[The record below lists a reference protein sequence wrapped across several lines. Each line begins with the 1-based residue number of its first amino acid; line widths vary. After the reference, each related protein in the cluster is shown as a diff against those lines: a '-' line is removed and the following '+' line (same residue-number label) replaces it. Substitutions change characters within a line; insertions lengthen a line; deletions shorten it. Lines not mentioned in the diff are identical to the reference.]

1 MIHKVAKFIE
11 RKKLLAKGEKIL
23 VALSGGA
30 DSVALLIVLQKLGYK
45 CEAMHCN
52 FHLRGKESLRDENF
66 VRELCNRYKVPLFVK
81 EFDTTAYA
89 LGKGISIEMAA
100 RELRYAAFE
109 NHRREIAA
117 DAIAVAHHRN
127 DSAETVLLNLL
138 RGTGI
143 KGLHGIQ
150 PKNGYIV
157 RPLLCANRE
166 EILDYLRWRGESFVT
181 DSTNLETDFTRNKI
195 RLEILPLMKEIN
207 PSVEECI
214 VQTAGRIG
222 EVEKIY
228 RKAIE
233 ESIARVKDGNIISIE
248 KLKEEVSPQAV
259 LFEILQP
266 FGFCGTQINEISA
279 AFDSESGRTFIC
291 NEWKVVKDRNTF
303 IIAKH
308 KREKIGPITI
318 TPDSRTETTQG
329 VIICTQQP
337 FDGEIERDKRTATI
351 DCEKVKQPFTLR
363 QWQQGDRFTPFGMR
377 GSKLVSDYMTDRKMS
392 IIEKE
397 QQLVVTDACGKI
409 VWVVGER
416 PAAHCKTDEKTK
428 NVIRLQWNKQ

>member
-11 RKKLLAKGEKIL
+11 QKRLLAKEGKIL

-30 DSVALLIVLQKLGYK
+30 DSVALLIVLQKLGYR

-52 FHLRGKESLRDENF
+52 FHLRGNESLRDENF
-66 VRELCNRYKVPLFVK
+66 VRELCDRYKIPLFIE

-89 LGKGISIEMAA
+89 REKGISIEMAA

-109 NHRREIAA
+109 NHRKEIAA

-157 RPLLCANRE
+157 RPLLCTTRE
-166 EILDYLRWRGESFVT
+166 EILDYLKWRGESFVT

-195 RLEILPLMKEIN
+195 RLGILPLMREIN
-207 PSVEECI
+207 PSATESI
-214 VQTAGRIG
+214 AQTAERIG
-222 EVEKIY
+222 EAEKIY

-233 ESIARVKDGNIISIE
+233 ESIARVKDGNIVSIE

-266 FGFCGTQINEISA
+266 FGFCGTQINEITAS
-279 AFDSESGRTFIC
+279 FDSESGRSFIC

-303 IIAKH
+303 IIARQD
-308 KREKIGPITI
+308 RERIEPITI
-318 TPDSRTETTQG
+318 IPDSRTETSQG
-329 VIICTQQP
+329 MIICTQQP
-337 FDGEIERDKRTATI
+337 FDGKIERDKRTATI
-351 DCEKVKQPFTLR
+351 DSEKAKLPFTLR
-363 QWQQGDRFTPFGMR
+363 PWQQGDRFTPFGMR
-377 GSKLVSDYMTDRKMS
+377 GSKLVSDYLTDRKMS

-397 QQLVVTDACGKI
+397 QQLIVTDADGKI

-416 PAAHCKTDEKTK
+416 PSAHCKTDENTK